1 MKSGDKKLRRTVVL
15 ATDAGGCSDATVGLA
30 VDIARL
36 IKSRL
41 RGVFI
46 EDEDLLRLSRLPFAR
61 EISLTTAEAR
71 PLEIERI
78 ERAMR
83 AAARQFRQVLE
94 REAHGLK
101 AGWSFDL
108 VRGRLAE
115 IGLRSREEAV
125 CVIVSRAQTRS
136 RATSERAPRRI
147 LLVAGDSRH
156 QAKALKGIVQSLVSQ
171 RVEVTLIDG
180 DAASGLAT
188 TLGKLADA
196 SPGLVEIT
204 ELPRE
209 RLPELMRERGASFDY
224 AIVAQRENA
233 DDLALL
239 LARLRCPLLLVA

>member
-1 MKSGDKKLRRTVVL
+1 MKSGDKKLRKTVVL
-15 ATDAGGCSDATVGLA
+15 ATDAGGFSDATVGLA

-46 EDEDLLRLSRLPFAR
+46 EDEDLLRLTRLPFTR
-61 EISLTTAEAR
+61 EISMTTAEAR
-71 PLEIERI
+71 PLEIERV

-115 IGLRSREEAV
+115 IGLRSREGAV
-125 CVIVSRAQTRS
+125 CVIVARTQS
-136 RATSERAPRRI
+136 RATSERTPRRI

-156 QAKALKGIVQSLVSQ
+156 QAKALKGIVQSLAGQ
-171 RVEVTLIDG
+171 RVEVTLIDSDG
-180 DAASGLAT
+180 DVATGLAS

-196 SPGLVEIT
+196 SPDPLEIT
-204 ELPRE
+204 KLPRD
-209 RLPELMRERGASFDY
+209 RLPDLMREHGTSFDY

-233 DDLALL
+233 DNLALL

>member
-1 MKSGDKKLRRTVVL
+1 MKGGDKKLRKTVVL
-15 ATDAGGCSDATVGLA
+15 ATDVGGYSDATVGLA
-30 VDIARL
+30 VDIARS

-46 EDEDLLRLSRLPFAR
+46 EDEDLLRLSRLPFTR

-94 REAHGLK
+94 REARGLK

-108 VRGRLAE
+108 VRGRVAE
-115 IGLRSREEAV
+115 IGLRSRDEAA
-125 CVIVSRAQTRS
+125 CVIVARAQS
-136 RATSERAPRRI
+136 RRAVSGHAPRRI
-147 LLVAGDSRH
+147 LVVAGESRH
-156 QAKALKGIVQSLVSQ
+156 QAKALKGLVQSLAGQ
-171 RVEVTLIDG
+171 RVEVTLVDG
-180 DAASGLAT
+180 DAASGLSD

-196 SPGLVEIT
+196 CPGLLEVT

-209 RLPELMRERGASFDY
+209 RLADLMRERGAAFDY
-224 AIVAQRENA
+224 AIVAQREDA
-233 DDLALL
+233 DELARL